1 MLKYISTDILYFV
14 SVLRLLGE
22 ELKNT
27 CRLLSVKLGGRGK
40 ILINKHMLGI
50 LLHIIFDPAIPCA
63 SQWFWSCF
71 IDERI

>member
-1 MLKYISTDILYFV
+1 MLKYISPDILYFV

-40 ILINKHMLGI
+40 ILINNHMLST
-50 LLHIIFDPAIPCA
+50 LLHVIFDPAITLCLTVL
-63 SQWFWSCF
+63 WVLFY
-71 IDERI
+71 R